1 MVAEVEV
8 KVVPED
14 EDPVPHVDEGQA
26 EVLQRPG
33 EVVAADVV
41 LELGP
46 QGKGQATGRGQIHF
60 GGGSR
65 SVSGHGQSFAPLF
78 VVRLDS

>member
-14 EDPVPHVDEGQA
+14 EDPVAHVDKGQA

-46 QGKGQATGRGQIHF
+46 QGKGQAAGGGQIHF
-60 GGGSR
+60 GGSR
-65 SVSGHGQSFAPLF
+65 SVSGHGQSFAPLNLF
-78 VVRLDS
+78 ICF